1 MEWTASI
8 CKRHAEFVIVVDG
21 SWGRILSCGLAQHFF
36 SYGLVSCGF
45 RPSACNCSSHL
56 CDCQTASCWDQ
67 RCPVRDMA
75 AVLFLRDNGSGPLI
89 RNFVPGYILDLGS
102 SGFISL
108 NTELWCPRPR
118 LWGFLSFES
127 ANQIYPC
134 LSEDCILKHVRNL
147 LWFSACARC
156 CFCLD
161 CLRGFPPCLIS
172 SHFFERPVWFE
183 AIGGALRCPTGCNRS
198 RWSLRLVIPWP
209 QMPVDFDKMGE
220 FYSFI

>member
-1 MEWTASI
+1 MDCQHLQEACGI
-8 CKRHAEFVIVVDG
+8 CDC
-21 SWGRILSCGLAQHFF
+21 SGRKLRTYSKLRTCPTIFF

-127 ANQIYPC
+127 AIRF
-134 LSEDCILKHVRNL
+134 ILV
-147 LWFSACARC
+147 
-156 CFCLD
+156 
-161 CLRGFPPCLIS
+161 
-172 SHFFERPVWFE
+172 
-183 AIGGALRCPTGCNRS
+183 
-198 RWSLRLVIPWP
+198 
-209 QMPVDFDKMGE
+209 
-220 FYSFI
+220 